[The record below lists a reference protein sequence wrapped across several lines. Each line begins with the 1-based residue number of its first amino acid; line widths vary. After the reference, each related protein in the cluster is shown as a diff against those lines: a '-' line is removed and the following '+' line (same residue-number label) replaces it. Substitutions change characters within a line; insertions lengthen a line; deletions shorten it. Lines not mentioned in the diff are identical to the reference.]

1 MNFLNKA
8 IEMYSRKSYCIFRAL
23 YYFLSLVSTQFKVQS
38 VLSYGFSRIPGFDKK
53 WILLNH
59 SITAFGL
66 HFSCI
71 YKMSQVIY

>member
-38 VLSYGFSRIPGFDKK
+38 VLSMDLAEYLDLTK
-53 WILLNH
+53 N
-59 SITAFGL
+59 
-66 HFSCI
+66 
-71 YKMSQVIY
+71 

>member
-38 VLSYGFSRIPGFDKK
+38 VLSMDLAEYLDLTKNLKPKNINLTSQAIFSSK
-53 WILLNH
+53 H
-59 SITAFGL
+59 
-66 HFSCI
+66 
-71 YKMSQVIY
+71 

>member
-38 VLSYGFSRIPGFDKK
+38 VLSMDLAEYLDLTKKLKPENINLTSQAIFS
-53 WILLNH
+53 
-59 SITAFGL
+59 SL
-66 HFSCI
+66 H
-71 YKMSQVIY
+71 